1 MTNGEE
7 NNQYDSSQ
15 PSNAEGTNG
24 VESISEPISGGMS
37 DSQTTDYYNKTQ
49 DLAQQ
54 RRAFEAERQQ
64 FEIERQNHST
74 SYGQQSGGFQGNN
87 YFPQEPQTPFAQQPF
102 QQQPQPQQNVQQN
115 PNSPEVFNKLVKEL
129 GYDAAVSVVQSFN
142 QLTGPIQ
149 REIYEAK
156 QQFEEAKKIQNQLQ
170 VNAIMSDI
178 HARGRELYGDE
189 WKKRSDKVIQNIIT
203 YNGLPLE
210 KAWLLE
216 TAGTMKQTAIDEAY
230 SNQQQKNQANVA
242 VQSNNPAQSGAPVI
256 NSFKD
261 AFQAAAK
268 QHGMKF

>member
-1 MTNGEE
+1 MINGEE
-7 NNQYDSSQ
+7 NIQYDSSQ

-64 FEIERQNHST
+64 FEAERQSHSNN
-74 SYGQQSGGFQGNN
+74 YGQSNNGLQGNN
-87 YFPQEPQTPFAQQPF
+87 YFSQDPQAPFTQQPF
-102 QQQPQPQQNVQQN
+102 QQQPQQNANQD

-129 GYDAAVSVVQSFN
+129 GYDAAVTVVQSFN

-242 VQSNNPAQSGAPVI
+242 VQSSNPAQSGAPVI